1 MKEVSQ
7 LLEYLTLKLTVSG
20 IQKLDRKRAFSIAEK
35 LGSIL
40 YNIPRVKKVCEENLR
55 FTGFPEEIGRESF
68 KNFLKASVDFFRM
81 SKYSEEEIK
90 DLFLPVDPSVV
101 PEGGGFLLTAHIG
114 NWEIMGALFSILSKG
129 KLSVV
134 AKPMKNKRVD
144 KLINGIRRRFG
155 IRVIPTGKGIEIFKE
170 IKKGNYVGVLLDQ
183 RPKVKEGVLTSFL
196 GRKTYTNK
204 GLALLSIKTGK
215 PVIPAFCFLEGE
227 RYRIEVY
234 EPIYPEWSV
243 EELTQKYTSAIE
255 RAVRRHPEQWF
266 WFHRRWRNSPEFRE
280 WKGEKAI

>member
-1 MKEVSQ
+1 LKEVSQ

-20 IQKLDRKRAFSIAEK
+20 IQRLDRKRAFSIAGK
-35 LGSIL
+35 LGSVL
-40 YNIPRVKKVCEENLR
+40 YNIPRVRGVCEENLR

-90 DLFLPVDPSVV
+90 NLFLPVDPSVV
-101 PEGGGFLLTAHIG
+101 PEEGGFLLTAHIG

-170 IKKGNYVGVLLDQ
+170 IKRGNYVGVLLDQ

-204 GLALLSIKTGK
+204 GLALLSVKTGK

-227 RYRIEVY
+227 RYRIEVC
-234 EPIYPEWSV
+234 EPIYPEGSV

-266 WFHRRWRNSPEFRE
+266 WFHRRWKNSPEFRE
-280 WKGEKAI
+280 WKSGKTV

>member
-1 MKEVSQ
+1 LKEVSQ

-20 IQKLDRKRAFSIAEK
+20 IQRLDRKRAFSIAGK
-35 LGSIL
+35 LGSVL
-40 YNIPRVKKVCEENLR
+40 YNIPRVRGVCEENLR

-90 DLFLPVDPSVV
+90 NLFLPVDPSVV
-101 PEGGGFLLTAHIG
+101 PEEGGFLLTAHIG

-170 IKKGNYVGVLLDQ
+170 IKRGNYVGVLLD
-183 RPKVKEGVLTSFL
+183 PVSYTHLTL
-196 GRKTYTNK
+196 PTI
-204 GLALLSIKTGK
+204 A
-215 PVIPAFCFLEGE
+215 
-227 RYRIEVY
+227 
-234 EPIYPEWSV
+234 
-243 EELTQKYTSAIE
+243 
-255 RAVRRHPEQWF
+255 
-266 WFHRRWRNSPEFRE
+266 
-280 WKGEKAI
+280 